1 MTHHIAA
8 YTSFFIFIFQLSAPF
23 YSTLPVGQPF
33 SARFFFNATLRDPK
47 REQRRKLA
55 LPLLLDAAAHSLMG
69 GQETVTAP
77 RPFMQAMS
85 PKKATLTL
93 DGDGVRSKLAALAR
107 AARLPGVSCGT

>member
-1 MTHHIAA
+1 M
-8 YTSFFIFIFQLSAPF
+8 YTSLSLRVFGPFLPFFSAF
-23 YSTLPVGQPF
+23 LTHLLPF

-47 REQRRKLA
+47 REQRRELA
-55 LPLLLDAAAHSLMG
+55 LSLLLDAAAHSLMG

-85 PKKATLTL
+85 PKQATLTL
-93 DGDGVRSKLAALAR
+93 DGDGVRSQLAALAR

>member
-1 MTHHIAA
+1 MAA
-8 YTSFFIFIFQLSAPF
+8 AAEKHQHLQTQAAAERQHQVQVS
-23 YSTLPVGQPF
+23 
-33 SARFFFNATLRDPK
+33 NATLRDPK
-47 REQRRKLA
+47 PGQRRELA
-55 LPLLLDAAAHSLMG
+55 LSLLLDAAAHSLMG